1 MPPFFLTRGGLPR
14 RGNQGRCVVLC
25 VTKMIIHATRKL
37 AQRLPDVSAEPL
49 TETSPL
55 GSWHADRLTIDR
67 RQCVLFCHD
76 ETRAALFAAGLRK
89 PQFTALGNDVF
100 KPLFA
105 DTLATL
111 GCPDVQVRRALL
123 VLGRCQFDTATDR
136 SVLSS
141 MRVARQDLEAY
152 VWRFPNV
159 LTVDPVEASCR
170 LSRRPA
176 SILGSKFI
184 RPNRLL
190 LEMIAGL
197 PSTG

>member
-1 MPPFFLTRGGLPR
+1 
-14 RGNQGRCVVLC
+14 
-25 VTKMIIHATRKL
+25 MIIHATRKL
-37 AQRLPDVSAEPL
+37 AQRLADVSAEPL
-49 TETSPL
+49 METSPL

-67 RQCVLFCHD
+67 RQCVLFCND
-76 ETRAALFAAGLRK
+76 ETRAAQFVAGLRK
-89 PQFTALGNDVF
+89 PQFAALGNDVF

-105 DTLATL
+105 DTLAGL
-111 GCPDVQVRRALL
+111 GCPDLEIRKALL

-159 LTVDPVEASCR
+159 LMVDAVEASCR

-176 SILGSKFI
+176 SIRGSKFI

-190 LEMIAGL
+190 LEMIDGL
-197 PSTG
+197 PSA

>member
-1 MPPFFLTRGGLPR
+1 
-14 RGNQGRCVVLC
+14 
-25 VTKMIIHATRKL
+25 MIIHATRKL

-76 ETRAALFAAGLRK
+76 ETRSALFAAGLRK
-89 PQFTALGNDVF
+89 PQFMALGNDVF
-100 KPLFA
+100 KPLFV
-105 DTLATL
+105 DTLAEL
-111 GCPDVQVRRALL
+111 GCPDVEIRKALL

-152 VWRFPNV
+152 VWRFRNV
-159 LTVDPVEASCR
+159 LMVDPVEASCR

-176 SILGSKFI
+176 SIRGSKFI

-197 PSTG
+197 PPAG